1 MRHHFE
7 IKGRFKD
14 MQEAEPFQICVMG
27 HDGRRLTLADLPSPE
42 TKRWVIRRKAEIVAA
57 VRGGLL
63 SLEDALSRYKL
74 NSDEFK
80 SWEFCIDCYGIAG
93 LRVTQAQTYSTSISR
108 LRKLR
113 RRAPHYLEIMSRLN
127 ADPSSWTGPE

>member
-1 MRHHFE
+1 MP
-7 IKGRFKD
+7 
-14 MQEAEPFQICVMG
+14 EPSEICVMG

-80 SWEFCIDCYGIAG
+80 SWELCIDCYGIAG
-93 LRVTQAQTYSTSISR
+93 LRVTQAQIYLTSISR

-113 RRAPHYLEIMSRLN
+113 RRAPRYLEVMSRLN
-127 ADPSSWTGPE
+127 ADLSSWTGPE